1 MDTFAFGPIGLSKFV
16 QNWLPTLSIFY
27 SVSLAP
33 SLSEID
39 LGKIID
45 WLLTTT
51 F

>member
-16 QNWLPTLSIFY
+16 QNWLPTFY